1 MNEEA
6 EFAAASK
13 AFKPPSRAPVISAA
27 VLGLVLGAVV
37 GAGIMAATGG
47 ATSRR
52 SKVVRAEKTQVASAP
67 AGSAGHAPAATATP
81 KPSLAQRAATGD
93 AEAVKALEA
102 KPLGARTSAE
112 VVALASA
119 RAVAKRAEI
128 TELKRK
134 ITLVPKIIDEDKATR
149 ERIKEL
155 VADREVATDMLT
167 MLASLPDNTGTDLLY
182 SLLRGMDAN
191 TENAV
196 LTEGLLYSSD
206 VKARVSPALASI
218 LEVRKAETCEQA
230 QAALK
235 RVKEDG
241 DKRAI
246 PQLIRFHNKRGCG
259 PKKMD
264 DCWRC
269 LRFPDVLKDVLTEI
283 IARPTL

>member
-52 SKVVRAEKTQVASAP
+52 SKVVRAENRQLASAP
-67 AGSAGHAPAATATP
+67 AASASHAPAATP
-81 KPSLAQRAATGD
+81 KPSLAERAATGD

-102 KPLGARTSAE
+102 KPVGARTSAE

-182 SLLRGMDAN
+182 SMLRGMEAN

-206 VKARVSPALASI
+206 VKSRVSPALASI
-218 LEVRKAETCEQA
+218 LELRKAETCEQA
-230 QAALK
+230 QTALK

-246 PQLIRFHNKRGCG
+246 PQLVRFHNKRGCG

-269 LRFPDVLKDVLTEI
+269 LRFPDVLKDVLTAL

>member
-13 AFKPPSRAPVISAA
+13 AFKPPSRAPVVSAA
-27 VLGLVLGAVV
+27 LLGLVLGAVV

-47 ATSRR
+47 ASSRR
-52 SKVVRAEKTQVASAP
+52 SKVVRAEKAAVASAP
-67 AGSAGHAPAATATP
+67 AASASHAPASAAP
-81 KPSLAQRAATGD
+81 QPSLAERAASGD
-93 AEAVKALEA
+93 AVAVKAIEA
-102 KPLGARTSAE
+102 KPLGTRTSAE
-112 VVALASA
+112 VLALSNA
-119 RAVAKRAEI
+119 RAAVKRAEI

-134 ITLVPKIIDEDKATR
+134 ITLVPKIVDEDKATR

-155 VADREVATDMLT
+155 VADREVATDILA
-167 MLASLPDNTGTDLLY
+167 MLASLPDTVGTDLLY
-182 SLLRGMDAN
+182 SLFRGMDAN
-191 TENAV
+191 TENAL

-206 VKARVSPALASI
+206 VKAKVSPALGSI

-235 RVKEDG
+235 KVKDDG

-259 PKKMD
+259 PKKLD

-269 LRFPDVLKDVLTEI
+269 LRAPDVLKDVLTAI